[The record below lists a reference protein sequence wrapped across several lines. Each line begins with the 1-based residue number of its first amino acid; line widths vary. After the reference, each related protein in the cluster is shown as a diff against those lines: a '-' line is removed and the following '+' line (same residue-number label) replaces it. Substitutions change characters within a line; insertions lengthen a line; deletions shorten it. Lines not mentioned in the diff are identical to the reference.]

1 MTSISVQKYDAIG
14 AFASF
19 LCMIHCIAT
28 PFLFIA
34 SACSAQCCDATPL
47 WWQSVDYIFLGV
59 SLFAVINITK
69 NSSLTFVKL
78 GLWVSWFG
86 LFLFFFSKQ
95 YLGINISENLK
106 YIPALSLVGFHLYN
120 LKFCKCENEC
130 C

>member
-1 MTSISVQKYDAIG
+1 MTSLYAQKYDAIG

-19 LCMIHCIAT
+19 MCMIHCLAT

-34 SACSAQCCDATPL
+34 SACSATCCDATPL
-47 WWQSVDYIFLGV
+47 WWQWVDYIFLGV
-59 SLFAVINITK
+59 SLFAVINITRTS
-69 NSSLTFVKL
+69 NVTFVKL
-78 GLWVSWFG
+78 GLWVSWLG
-86 LFLFFFSKQ
+86 LFSFFFSKQ
-95 YLGINISENLK
+95 YLGISAPENLK

>member
-1 MTSISVQKYDAIG
+1 MTSIYAQKYDAIG
-14 AFASF
+14 AIASF
-19 LCMIHCIAT
+19 MCMIHCIAT

-34 SACSAQCCDATPL
+34 SACSVTCCDATPL
-47 WWQSVDYIFLGV
+47 WWQWVDYIFLGV

-69 NSSLTFVKL
+69 TSKITFVKL
-78 GLWVSWFG
+78 GLWLSWLG
-86 LFLFFFSKQ
+86 LFSFFISKQ
-95 YLGINISENLK
+95 YLGISVSENLK